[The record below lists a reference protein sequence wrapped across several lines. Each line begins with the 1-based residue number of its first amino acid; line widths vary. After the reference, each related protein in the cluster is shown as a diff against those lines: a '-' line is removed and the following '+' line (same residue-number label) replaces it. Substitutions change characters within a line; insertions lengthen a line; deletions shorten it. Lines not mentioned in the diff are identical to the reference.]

1 LSVTVIWFGPST
13 VTFPPSPV
21 VTVWLHPATNPR
33 ALKIKTKAKVLTD
46 ICFLWSTSYCLTMPD
61 AFEDQA
67 WVKMGVAAALA
78 QQYESDQRPLL
89 QLLANSF
96 EKAFPG
102 QVKTKTKGLFGG
114 KHIVSLEIAVDEYV
128 YTIDDPGSGSLVAT
142 RKKLV
147 RGIALKTEYIPMQA
161 CLEELAQELE
171 IRAKSSSE
179 THKALSE
186 SLGLIP

>member
-1 LSVTVIWFGPST
+1 
-13 VTFPPSPV
+13 
-21 VTVWLHPATNPR
+21 
-33 ALKIKTKAKVLTD
+33 
-46 ICFLWSTSYCLTMPD
+46 MPD

-89 QLLANSF
+89 QLLASSF

-102 QVKTKTKGLFGG
+102 QIKTQTKGLFGG
-114 KHIVSLEIAVDEYV
+114 KHIVSLEVTLGDYV
-128 YTIDDPGSGSLVAT
+128 YTIEDPGRGSLVAT

-147 RGIALKTEYIPMQA
+147 RGIALKTEPLPMQA
-161 CLEELAQELE
+161 CLDELAQELE

-179 THKALSE
+179 THRALAE
-186 SLGLIP
+186 SLGLTP